1 MTAAPYP
8 PPACPTED
16 RIALADLVV
25 AYASAVDDI
34 GNVDGIGGLF
44 SDDAVYDLSALGM
57 GEIVGQTAIRAFF
70 RDAFAG
76 MAHNAHFISNIALL
90 AYTPSTAARVQAYG
104 HAFSLGKD
112 GTLLEVKA
120 RYTFAMVRADG
131 SWRIARLGMDML
143 LPPISS
149 YNTPHPS

>member
-1 MTAAPYP
+1 MTAVPYP
-8 PPACPTED
+8 APACPAED
-16 RIALADLVV
+16 RIALADLVI

-34 GNVDGIGGLF
+34 GNVDGVGSLF
-44 SDDAVYDLSALGM
+44 SDAAVYDLSALGM
-57 GEIVGQTAIRAFF
+57 GEIVGQAAIRAFF

-76 MAHNAHFISNIALL
+76 MAQNAHFISNIAVR
-90 AYTPSTAARVQAYG
+90 AYTPPDDARVQAYG

-120 RYTFAMVRADG
+120 RYSLTVVRTRE

-143 LPPISS
+143 LPPI
-149 YNTPHPS
+149 TTRG